1 MITIALPQFS
11 LLLLLGLVGG
21 VVAVI
26 DAIVRIRARSAVIGI
41 LELIAAALFTLSLFV
56 AGVPFGQ
63 PVLAV
68 ATLVLLVLGLAFRG
82 ARARGGVA
90 LTVIAVILLL
100 AFMLLGGG
108 IRIAGVNA

>member
-1 MITIALPQFS
+1 MNC
-11 LLLLLGLVGG
+11 
-21 VVAVI
+21 
-26 DAIVRIRARSAVIGI
+26 IRARSAVIGI
-41 LELIAAALFTLSLFV
+41 LEVIAAALFTLSLFV
-56 AGVPFGQ
+56 AVVPFGQ

-82 ARARGGVA
+82 GRARGGVA
-90 LTVIAVILLL
+90 LTVIAVVLLL